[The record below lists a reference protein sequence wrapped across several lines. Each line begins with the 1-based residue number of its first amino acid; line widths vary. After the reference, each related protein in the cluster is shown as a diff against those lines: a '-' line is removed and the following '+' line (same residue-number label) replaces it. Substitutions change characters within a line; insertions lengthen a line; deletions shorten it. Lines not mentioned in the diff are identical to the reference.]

1 MEEIMNM
8 EEIVAQI
15 QNDSTLMLIVGVST
29 AVFLV
34 IFLVIVVSAMRIK
47 VFKDRYRN
55 IRAENLANIEALS
68 NIDKEL
74 KVYKITDQKNKRE
87 IAEDAK
93 TIERLKKDT
102 KGYPALQKSAA
113 NVDKILEQT
122 KEELEASYLKYAAL
136 QLQLTNLQNQHEK
149 LTDEN
154 TKCRSNNSRL
164 LTKLENAK
172 R

>member
-1 MEEIMNM
+1 MEEI
-8 EEIVAQI
+8 ISQI

-47 VFKDRYRN
+47 VFKDRYRR
-55 IRAENLANIEALS
+55 ISAENLANIEALS
-68 NIDKEL
+68 NIEREL

-87 IAEDAK
+87 IAQDAK
-93 TIERLKKDT
+93 TIIRLEKDT
-102 KGYPALQKSAA
+102 KEYPALQVSAA
-113 NVDKILEQT
+113 KVDRALAQT
-122 KEELEASYLKYAAL
+122 KEELEDSYLKYAAL
-136 QLQLTNLQNQHEK
+136 QLELRNLQDRHET